1 VNQQTQ
7 RSEYEQSLLQSPQ
20 DVYDEY
26 GALCPQILHGRL
38 NRLGVWLELDP
49 ERGIRVSSASG
60 AHSGWMLWPVHPNAL
75 AYEIA
80 AAESRTAFEDSQ

>member
-1 VNQQTQ
+1 MNQQTQ

-26 GALCPQILHGRL
+26 GALCPQDLHRPL

-60 AHSGWMLWPVHPNAL
+60 AHSGWMLWPVHPNTM

-80 AAESRTAFEDSQ
+80 AAAARTSGEDAE